1 MSTAESTLPN
11 PLHPAPSEIAAQ
23 AKLRYVNDHDA
34 GFTRRRHG
42 RGFSYVDSKGKRVVD
57 PALRQRFAALVIP
70 PAWNEVWICASP
82 TGHIQ
87 ATGRDEKG
95 RKQYIYHP
103 RWEEARDLVKFNRV
117 LPFGRALGKLRQQVE
132 TDLRKRGLPH
142 AKVAAL
148 VLRLLDE
155 TLIRVGNLEYAR
167 ANGSFGLT
175 TLHDEHVEA
184 NGKRVVFSFV
194 GKSGQE
200 RELEV
205 QDRRLARLV
214 KQCQELPG
222 QELFQ
227 YVDEAGLQCVLCS
240 EDVNAYLRA
249 ATGDDFTAKDF
260 RTWGGTVALVH
271 ALHELGPGETA
282 KERSANI
289 TMAVKA
295 TAEVLGNT
303 PAVCRNYYIHPAVI
317 AAYEAGTLLPLRA
330 KVAARRADYQELDL
344 DEATVLALLEAAE

>member
-1 MSTAESTLPN
+1 MTTAVSSLIT
-11 PLHPAPSEIAAQ
+11 PLHPAPTEIAAQ

-42 RGFSYVDSKGKRVVD
+42 RGFSYIDSTGKRVAD
-57 PALRQRFAALVIP
+57 PALRQRFEALVIP
-70 PAWNEVWICASP
+70 PAWREVWICASP
-82 TGHIQ
+82 VGHIQ

-103 RWEEARDLVKFNRV
+103 RWEAARDLVKFSRV

-132 TDLRKRGLPH
+132 ADLRKRGLPH
-142 AKVAAL
+142 AKVTAL

-155 TLIRVGNLEYAR
+155 TLIRVGNLQYAR
-167 ANGSFGLT
+167 TNGSFGLT
-175 TLHDEHVEA
+175 TLQDEHVDA
-184 NGKRVVFSFV
+184 TSNRVVFSFV

-227 YVDEAGLQCVLCS
+227 YFDEAGIQCVLCS
-240 EDVNAYLRA
+240 EDVNTYLRA
-249 ATGDDFTAKDF
+249 ATGEDFTAKDF
-260 RTWGGTVALVH
+260 RTWGGTVAMIN
-271 ALHELGPGETA
+271 ALHTFGPGTTD
-282 KERSANI
+282 KERSA
-289 TMAVKA
+289 TVTAAVKA

-317 AAYEAGTLLPLRA
+317 AAYEAAKLLPLRA
-330 KVAARRADYQELDL
+330 KVAERRADYPALDL